1 MKIRV
6 PGDKS
11 ISQRALILSTL
22 AEGKSR
28 LRGLLAAADPRST
41 AGALRGLGAGIPPV
55 PADGGEIVVQGRG
68 LRSLEIP
75 AGPLDLGNSGTGTR
89 LLMGVLAAQPFSAIL
104 DGDASLRSRPMGRVS
119 RPLTQMGAS
128 FASLGDH
135 EDRLPMRVTGGKLK
149 AFDYESPVAS
159 AQVKS
164 ALLLAGLC
172 SGVAVQLTEPM
183 ASRDHTERIFRGLG
197 VNVLTHVRDA
207 GVRIEMRDPPHWL
220 SPMDL
225 EVPGDL
231 SSAAFVILAA
241 LLGIPPGPVWI
252 EGVGVN
258 PTRNGILHLLERMG
272 ARVQVTEEREVAGE
286 PVASL
291 VASHSDLEGIEVG
304 HAEVTAAIDEIPVV
318 AAAAARA
325 RGVTRITGAGE
336 LRVKETDR
344 IAAMVRGLRAVG
356 VRAEEL
362 EDGLEVEGTD
372 APLRG
377 TVDSHHDHRIAMVF
391 GVLGAQ
397 GGNDIRV
404 RGTDAVEVSFPGFW
418 SLLEELANG

>member
-1 MKIRV
+1 
-6 PGDKS
+6 
-11 ISQRALILSTL
+11 
-22 AEGKSR
+22 
-28 LRGLLAAADPRST
+28 
-41 AGALRGLGAGIPPV
+41 
-55 PADGGEIVVQGRG
+55 
-68 LRSLEIP
+68 
-75 AGPLDLGNSGTGTR
+75 
-89 LLMGVLAAQPFSAIL
+89 
-104 DGDASLRSRPMGRVS
+104 
-119 RPLTQMGAS
+119 
-128 FASLGDH
+128 
-135 EDRLPMRVTGGKLK
+135 
-149 AFDYESPVAS
+149 
-159 AQVKS
+159 
-164 ALLLAGLC
+164 
-172 SGVAVQLTEPM
+172 
-183 ASRDHTERIFRGLG
+183 
-197 VNVLTHVRDA
+197 
-207 GVRIEMRDPPHWL
+207 
-220 SPMDL
+220 
-225 EVPGDL
+225 
-231 SSAAFVILAA
+231 
-241 LLGIPPGPVWI
+241 
-252 EGVGVN
+252 VGVN

-344 IAAMVRGLRAVG
+344 IAAVVQGLRAVG

-372 APLRG
+372 ARLRG

-397 GGNDIRV
+397 KGNDIRV